1 MSQLRNRIN
10 NISNKFNDIY
20 GEYYKNQFDMVI
32 LKIENDNEALRIIID
47 LFELTLRII

>member
-10 NISNKFNDIY
+10 NISDKFNDIY
-20 GEYYKNQFDMVI
+20 GEYYKNQFDMII
-32 LKIENDNEALRIIID
+32 LKIENDITLRIIID